1 MNSVQKPCR
10 QNLAIRFAS
19 AHMKQGSETPK
30 KHSLLERILFVLITL
45 VVSGM
50 GALSFFTS
58 YAPAR
63 STRFG
68 IAGPLFGQVAQ
79 DFGLAIFVVGLLPL
93 AIFARSAAQAGW
105 FLAIIF
111 VSFLAAVFLPLALR

>member
-1 MNSVQKPCR
+1 
-10 QNLAIRFAS
+10 
-19 AHMKQGSETPK
+19 MKQASDVPQR
-30 KHSLLERILFVLITL
+30 HSLLTRILFLLITL

-50 GALSFFTS
+50 GALSFITS

-79 DFGLAIFVVGLLPL
+79 DFGLAIFVIGLLPL
-93 AIFARSAAQAGW
+93 AIFARGSKQAGW
-105 FLAIIF
+105 FLVVMF
-111 VSFLAAVFLPLALR
+111 VLFLAAVFLPLIYR